1 MHFSLFFDKQIVN
14 NNLVNVVNNKCICLQ
29 IERVTAPPPEGEAGE
44 GKILIET
51 LRVFRRNASSVPSER
66 FECLGE
72 TLRVFSRNASSV

>member
-14 NNLVNVVNNKCICLQ
+14 NNLVNVVNNECICLQ

-51 LRVFRRNASSVPSER
+51 LRVFRRNASSV
-66 FECLGE
+66 
-72 TLRVFSRNASSV
+72 

>member
-14 NNLVNVVNNKCICLQ
+14 NNLANVVNNECICLQ

-51 LRVFRRNASSVPSER
+51 LRVFRRNASSV
-66 FECLGE
+66 
-72 TLRVFSRNASSV
+72 